1 MSRNVRRINIE
12 AKGLANKIT
21 WEDYDYVPPEGQFTG
36 TLDISKA
43 TLNGDLTIWTSN
55 FDLDSASENYIMD
68 YHIDMREGYKYSFK
82 ISQPADV
89 SWNIVSS
96 VYSYYEKPKNVK
108 VVYNFSTNS
117 FNITW
122 NPVDSSN
129 ILTESTVSYDIWIY
143 YKNNNNLV
151 KFNSSTTNKTITNGD
166 QDVDGTQLNIVQGT
180 YFFYITPK
188 FSTQFPDW
196 DGPIVK
202 GYNDSYL
209 KSGNNVVAPANFIIK
224 ISPEIPKQFKITS
237 SYDGKISFSW
247 KHNEITPD
255 KYRLTLT
262 GNSSNTYDING
273 NTNTFVLDNTDL
285 ANNGLKPGVYSIS
298 LKAIYNSNI
307 ESNLT
312 DSLSFTIPVTNINF
326 TYKLVDAYGIETNNI
341 RNGVEG
347 IIINWNKLSYAT
359 YYKISISEIDQNGTL
374 QNTLVY
380 SEPGNKDSISLKW
393 NFQNSK
399 SKFIIQMSY
408 TSDDFGDGAPT
419 NSEDALGENYLGVE
433 GVDYDKLFVPLGSGG
448 GLGIGGGIFA
458 NVPLGEG
465 FG

>member
-1 MSRNVRRINIE
+1 MSIRNVRRINIE

-21 WEDYDYVPPEGQFTG
+21 WEDYEDVPPDGPFTG

-43 TLNGDLTIWTSN
+43 TINGDLTIWRSN

-68 YHIDMREGYKYSFK
+68 YHVDMREGYKYSFK

-255 KYRLTLT
+255 KYSLTLT

-273 NTNTFVLDNTDL
+273 NTNILL
-285 ANNGLKPGVYSIS
+285 Y
-298 LKAIYNSNI
+298 
-307 ESNLT
+307 
-312 DSLSFTIPVTNINF
+312 
-326 TYKLVDAYGIETNNI
+326 
-341 RNGVEG
+341 
-347 IIINWNKLSYAT
+347 
-359 YYKISISEIDQNGTL
+359 
-374 QNTLVY
+374 
-380 SEPGNKDSISLKW
+380 
-393 NFQNSK
+393 
-399 SKFIIQMSY
+399 
-408 TSDDFGDGAPT
+408 
-419 NSEDALGENYLGVE
+419 
-433 GVDYDKLFVPLGSGG
+433 
-448 GLGIGGGIFA
+448 
-458 NVPLGEG
+458 
-465 FG
+465 